1 MSKVNNQTLK
11 ELKDAIEL
19 INENI
24 TEMRKT
30 IKENHK
36 EVMTKI
42 EQVERKTEIAL
53 ELAKKNEIEINNI
66 SKDYNE
72 FKKECNPKH
81 LNNLTERIKKLETQL
96 QDQNKNDEV
105 DQINKLERQL
115 QDKNDEIEDLR
126 NRSLRNTLI
135 FKNLPEENNETWE
148 DTCRVLTKF
157 IHSKLDLPY
166 DKEFIDGEISRAH
179 RGGADNFRNEEE
191 SENQWKGPKPIF
203 AQIVNWQLAE
213 EIKTEIIKL
222 HAQKRTK
229 VTVNQMYSKQLTAHR
244 NDALKRRYEMM
255 KNDKTIQVKLD
266 FPAVL
271 KSKKRGTRGNWI
283 TVERF

>member
-53 ELAKKNEIEINNI
+53 ELAK
-66 SKDYNE
+66 
-72 FKKECNPKH
+72 
-81 LNNLTERIKKLETQL
+81 
-96 QDQNKNDEV
+96 
-105 DQINKLERQL
+105 
-115 QDKNDEIEDLR
+115 
-126 NRSLRNTLI
+126 
-135 FKNLPEENNETWE
+135 
-148 DTCRVLTKF
+148 
-157 IHSKLDLPY
+157 
-166 DKEFIDGEISRAH
+166 
-179 RGGADNFRNEEE
+179 
-191 SENQWKGPKPIF
+191 
-203 AQIVNWQLAE
+203 IVNWRLAK

-229 VTVNQMYSKQLTAHR
+229 VTVNQMYSKQLTARR

-271 KSKKRGTRGNWI
+271 KSKKRGTRGSWI
-283 TVERF
+283 TVEQF